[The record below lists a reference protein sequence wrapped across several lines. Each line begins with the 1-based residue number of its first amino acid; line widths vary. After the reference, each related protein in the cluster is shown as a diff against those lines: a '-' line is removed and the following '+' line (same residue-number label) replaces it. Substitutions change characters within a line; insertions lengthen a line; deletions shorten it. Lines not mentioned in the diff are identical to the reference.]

1 MKSRVEKSRGA
12 EEITHCCLY
21 FVVVVVAV
29 AFSRGKFLPQ
39 IILTLPL
46 KLPHRPVRC
55 YWYLMLCLL
64 VCFLF
69 RLFNVRPSPGR
80 TPEKIGGRAAE
91 REAGEPVRF

>member
-69 RLFNVRPSPGR
+69 SSLQCEAVSWKNARKNWRKS
-80 TPEKIGGRAAE
+80 GGKRS
-91 REAGEPVRF
+91 R